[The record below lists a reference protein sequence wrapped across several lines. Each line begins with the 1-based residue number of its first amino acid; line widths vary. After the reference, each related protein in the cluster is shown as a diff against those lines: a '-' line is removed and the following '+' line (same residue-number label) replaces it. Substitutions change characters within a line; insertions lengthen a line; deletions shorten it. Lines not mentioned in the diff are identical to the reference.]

1 MKDYIVNPGVST
13 TFLPGVGRAQSGQ
26 RVRGDFDALVPG
38 TLTEVLPTAAQR
50 AQVSAPGPLNEVLPA
65 RTGRVSN
72 ELLEDPKPP
81 QEDQKAPATRV
92 SGSSGLQSQLKQRKG
107 GR

>member
-1 MKDYIVNPGVST
+1 MKDYIVNKGVQ
-13 TFLPGVGRAQSGQ
+13 TFLPGVGRVKSGQ
-26 RVRGDFDALVPG
+26 RVTGDFDALVPG

-65 RTGRVSN
+65 RTGRESN
-72 ELLEDPKPP
+72 ELLEDPKLP
-81 QEDQKAPATRV
+81 QEDKPATRV